1 MKKSRI
7 DIFARIAALP
17 ALVLLMSLAG
27 CGLVFDEEDTRT
39 SKDGMATLILNIS
52 TSREG
57 TASLSEGSSTSSP
70 GAKNTRGVTVN
81 TGDYNKP
88 QAGELMRT
96 LRVIIANGA
105 GQVEHNIFFD
115 NLTGEINDGNGI
127 DQVKTT
133 DQVKVIGNDRK
144 TIYLIANE
152 GAITLEGDEPDASK
166 LLGSFTTGTDI
177 DETAMK
183 SLVLMADKHKAD
195 WNDDSKRLL
204 PITNIEYFDVG
215 KPYEEPY
222 TANLYVHRAAV
233 KFTFLF
239 NNETNLPLSLDSI
252 LLIGDSDREFLFP
265 NADGYTDY
273 DKPDNM
279 YRPTVYHTPA
289 GTNFRQAREKMGF
302 DIPSK
307 QPGFRVPRSLYFTE
321 GSRLLGTH
329 IQGKETIE
337 DVYKVAV
344 VINGVRTPWRKLDWF
359 YPENPTEMKEMT
371 DIPRNTHVVVQF
383 TLTPRGLSAVAC
395 VQPYAEQK
403 VAPFFG
409 LERDKDG
416 NLIRWHEDDGTFWA
430 DNPRYGIDGDTR
442 QYIHED
448 IDGDEIIKRFEDGS
462 FYCVERI
469 YRDWIHGDDEQDSE
483 YYFEKDRAGGN
494 MIIIRN
500 NTNVD
505 DDRIVHK
512 SPSDHPKDHP
522 VSERPLF
529 VKLTAAFH
537 KRNGYTDKT
546 PVGCHMMVTFDA
558 NGVATFSRLDAAGD
572 SIVQANGYQFKGEES
587 MDKWTNTYLVK
598 HKTGTDPEGNDIF
611 VLQLKYRTG
620 KILIDNYTAATA
632 AAFVRPS
639 EEELER

>member
-1 MKKSRI
+1 MKKTRI

-57 TASLSEGSSTSSP
+57 TASLSGGSSTPSP

-81 TGDYNKP
+81 TGDYNEP
-88 QAGELMRT
+88 QARELMRT

-115 NLTGEINDGNGI
+115 NLAGEINDGNGI

-152 GAITLEGDEPDASK
+152 GAITLEGDEPNASK

-177 DETAMK
+177 DEAAMK

-195 WNDDSKRLL
+195 WNDDTKRLL

-215 KPYEEPY
+215 QPYEEPY

-289 GTNFRQAREKMGF
+289 GTNFRQVREKMGF

-344 VINGVRTPWRKLDWF
+344 VINGVRTPWRKLYWF
-359 YPENPTEMKEMT
+359 YPEAPTEMKEMT
-371 DIPRNTHVVVQF
+371 DLPRNTHVVVQF

-409 LERDKDG
+409 LARDKDG
-416 NLIRWHEDDGTFWA
+416 NLIRKYEDDGTFWA
-430 DNPRYGIDGDTR
+430 DNPRYPDKDPDNPLIW
-442 QYIHED
+442 ED
-448 IDGDEIIKRFEDGS
+448 IDGDQILKQFKDGS
-462 FYCVERI
+462 LLCLETM
-469 YRDWIHGDDEQDSE
+469 YRDWIHDETEVDHA
-483 YYFEKDRAGGN
+483 YVFEKNQPGGN
-494 MIIIRN
+494 MVIIRQK
-500 NTNVD
+500 TPTDTSSDPLDTKPGHEHGVD
-505 DDRIVHK
+505 D
-512 SPSDHPKDHP
+512 
-522 VSERPLF
+522 RPLF
-529 VKLTAAFH
+529 VKFTLAFLQ
-537 KRNGYTDKT
+537 RNGISQDSI
-546 PVGCHMMVTFDA
+546 PVGTHVRCIYDD
-558 NGVATFSRLDAAGD
+558 NGKVSFSRRDKDGD
-572 SIVQANGYQFKGEES
+572 LILQANGFQFRNSPEMGKW
-587 MDKWTNTYLVK
+587 MDTYLVEHVK
-598 HKTGTDPEGNDIF
+598 EDGSKVLKVKDRDGNVLVDDFNEKTATDFKRE
-611 VLQLKYRTG
+611 
-620 KILIDNYTAATA
+620 
-632 AAFVRPS
+632 
-639 EEELER
+639 